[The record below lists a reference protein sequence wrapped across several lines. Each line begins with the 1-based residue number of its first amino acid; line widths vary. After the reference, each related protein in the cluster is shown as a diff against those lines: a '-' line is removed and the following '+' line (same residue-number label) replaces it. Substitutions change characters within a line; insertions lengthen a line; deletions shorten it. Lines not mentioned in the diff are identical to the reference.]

1 MYGGALGSLMIV
13 KISSF
18 VNILKSDIYIKGAG
32 GFGVIGSKAKPL
44 RRGEKLLSIVLSTM
58 WYNINNKY

>member
-1 MYGGALGSLMIV
+1 MIV